1 MPSLHLSLSPPTKP
15 WVALRRALAFFG
27 PGCLVAVGYMDPGN
41 WATSIAGGSAYGH
54 ELLSVILLSTLMAMG
69 FQAAAVR
76 LGIAGDMDLAQACRA
91 HFPPWVAFA
100 LWVLAEAAIVA
111 CNLAEVIGMAIGL
124 NLVFGIP
131 LLLGVALTIL
141 DVAVILGLQRYGF
154 RVLEATIAGLV
165 AMIAVSFLM
174 QIYWISPAAADLAQ
188 GFLPKSQILSDSA
201 MLYLAVGIVGATV
214 MPHNLYLHSA
224 LVRSR
229 SKEIKAI
236 GARSAIRWATLDST
250 LALTLAFLVNAAI
263 LVVAVGAFHGNGH
276 TAVEDLGEAYKLLS
290 PALGVGVASLLFG
303 LALIASGLSASVTG
317 TMAGQIVMEGFLNL
331 RWNPTARR
339 LVTRALAIG
348 PALIAVAWGGAEG
361 ANALLIFSQV
371 VLSLQLSFA
380 VAPLLLF
387 TTRRKYLGDHAFGPK
402 ASIAL
407 WLLAGLV
414 AALNLWL
421 LQRMLFA

>member
-1 MPSLHLSLSPPTKP
+1 M
-15 WVALRRALAFFG
+15 
-27 PGCLVAVGYMDPGN
+27 
-41 WATSIAGGSAYGH
+41 
-54 ELLSVILLSTLMAMG
+54 
-69 FQAAAVR
+69 
-76 LGIAGDMDLAQACRA
+76 
-91 HFPPWVAFA
+91 
-100 LWVLAEAAIVA
+100 
-111 CNLAEVIGMAIGL
+111 
-124 NLVFGIP
+124 
-131 LLLGVALTIL
+131 
-141 DVAVILGLQRYGF
+141 
-154 RVLEATIAGLV
+154 
-165 AMIAVSFLM
+165 
-174 QIYWISPAAADLAQ
+174 
-188 GFLPKSQILSDSA
+188 
-201 MLYLAVGIVGATV
+201 
-214 MPHNLYLHSA
+214 
-224 LVRSR
+224 
-229 SKEIKAI
+229 
-236 GARSAIRWATLDST
+236 
-250 LALTLAFLVNAAI
+250 NAAI
-263 LVVAVGAFHGNGH
+263 LVVAAGAFHGAGH

-348 PALIAVAWGGAEG
+348 PALIAVGWGGAEG

-387 TTRRKYLGDHAFGPK
+387 TTQRKYLGDHAFGPK